1 MKKTLRTD
9 QVVLVAVGC
18 LVGGYL
24 LGIGTSFL
32 IWNKPAP
39 VPGTSTAPVPVAGPG
54 NAIDLSAETREV
66 MSILEKDP
74 KQRSAWVRLGNLYF
88 DSNQYMPAI
97 EAYTKALELEPN
109 DPDVITDRA
118 VMYRAVQDFQRAA
131 AEFRRA
137 SEMDPRH
144 LNSLMNLGIVLRYD
158 LNDVQGAV
166 AAWQAYLARNPPP
179 EQAEQVRRELAS
191 LQSQG
196 R

>member
-1 MKKTLRTD
+1 MKKSLRTD
-9 QVVLVAVGC
+9 QVVLLAVGC

-24 LGIGTSFL
+24 LGIGTSFF

-39 VPGTSTAPVPVAGPG
+39 TPGTSSAPAPVAAPG
-54 NAIDLSAETREV
+54 SAIDLSAEIREV
-66 MSILEKDP
+66 TSIVEKDP
-74 KQRSAWVRLGNLYF
+74 KQRSAWVRLGNLNF

-97 EAYTKALELEPN
+97 EAYTKALELDPN

-118 VMYRAVQDFQRAA
+118 IMYRAVRDFQRAA
-131 AEFRRA
+131 EEFRKA
-137 SEMDPRH
+137 AAMDPRH
-144 LNSLMNLGIVLRYD
+144 LNSLMNLGVVLRYD

-166 AAWQAYLARNPPP
+166 KVWQEYLARNPPP
-179 EQAEQVRRELAS
+179 EQAEQVRRELAA